1 MAEKPVTTKDD
12 DGEGYRNHQ
21 SKCRSAAMELS
32 KETRQK
38 FINGIWHG
46 LTIQQ
51 AYEEVGISFE
61 AALGIMN
68 MNLVRETTL
77 KLNLVSE

>member
-1 MAEKPVTTKDD
+1 MTDPHATKDD
-12 DGEGYRNHQ
+12 DGEAYRAHQ
-21 SKCRSAAMELS
+21 DMCRKAAMS
-32 KETRQK
+32 CPKETRQK
-38 FINGIWHG
+38 FINCMWHG
-46 LTIQQ
+46 LTLKQ